1 MRAAPA
7 PQSLDLEQ
15 IGLTLQALIEQS
27 GREVTTLDQA
37 TGVIETISPELAA
50 EPSGMLPMFVLAAET
65 VWRDATGKGFDVTL
79 QPDKHALLGHR
90 LEAVGGASFSTVML
104 SMMEAIEQVASP
116 RELPCFDML
125 QRWHETTDRLTQ
137 DAVQA
142 GSRPAVTP
150 AAAPG
155 AGR

>member
-1 MRAAPA
+1 MSASPA
-7 PQSLDLEQ
+7 PQRLDLEQ
-15 IGLTLQALIEQS
+15 VGLTLQALIEQS

-50 EPSGMLPMFVLAAET
+50 EPSGMLPMFALAAET
-65 VWRDATGKGFDVTL
+65 VWRDATGKGFFVKL
-79 QPDKHALLGHR
+79 EPDKDALLGHR
-90 LEAVGGASFSTVML
+90 LEAVSGAL

-116 RELPCFDML
+116 RELPCFEML
-125 QRWHETTDRLTQ
+125 QRWHETTDRLAR
-137 DAVQA
+137 DGVPA
-142 GSRPAVTP
+142 GSRAAVAAT